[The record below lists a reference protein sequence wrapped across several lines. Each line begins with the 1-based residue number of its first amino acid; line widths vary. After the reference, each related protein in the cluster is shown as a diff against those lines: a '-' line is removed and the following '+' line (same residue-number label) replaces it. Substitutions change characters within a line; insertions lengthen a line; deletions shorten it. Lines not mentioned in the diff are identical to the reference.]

1 MKPNGE
7 ATYWRTNK
15 EWYKVNYDTGKYEL
29 SLLAP
34 PRAVKSFRLYQR
46 QSKIMVVLQKL
57 GIK

>member
-1 MKPNGE
+1 MKPNSE

-15 EWYKVNYDTGKYEL
+15 EWYEVNYDTSKYEL
-29 SLLAP
+29 TPLAP

-46 QSKIMVVLQKL
+46 QSKIMAVLQRL

>member
-1 MKPNGE
+1 MKPHSE

-15 EWYKVNYDTGKYEL
+15 EWYKANYDTGKYEL
-29 SLLAP
+29 TPMAP
-34 PRAVKSFRLYQR
+34 SRAVKSFRLYQR